1 MNAIGPAMSPAL
13 TVAAPAVRA
22 VYPSP
27 VGDLHLTY
35 RAGALARLDFDDH
48 APPGPATPP
57 AGPDAPVHDAV
68 RRWLDV
74 YFAGR
79 IPPPESFP
87 RMAMAGTP
95 FQIDVWLAL
104 RDVPWGATA
113 SYGDIARRIARPAA
127 VRAVGAANGANPV
140 SIIVPC
146 HRVIGTNGSLTGYG
160 GGLPRKTWLLN
171 HERAS
176 TQPDLGL

>member
-1 MNAIGPAMSPAL
+1 M
-13 TVAAPAVRA
+13 
-22 VYPSP
+22 
-27 VGDLHLTY
+27 
-35 RAGALARLDFDDH
+35 
-48 APPGPATPP
+48 
-57 AGPDAPVHDAV
+57 
-68 RRWLDV
+68 
-74 YFAGR
+74 
-79 IPPPESFP
+79 
-87 RMAMAGTP
+87 
-95 FQIDVWLAL
+95 
-104 RDVPWGATA
+104 A